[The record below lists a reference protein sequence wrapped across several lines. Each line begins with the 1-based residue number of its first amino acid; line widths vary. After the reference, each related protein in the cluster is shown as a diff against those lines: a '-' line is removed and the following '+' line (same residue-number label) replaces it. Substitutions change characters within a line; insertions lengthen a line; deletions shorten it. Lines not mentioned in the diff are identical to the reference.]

1 MLGLLPAERAA
12 ELAGGPV
19 TIDIDATDVE
29 VYGSKKRGVAY
40 TYQGQL
46 RHEVARDE
54 WAIRKEDRLMVLAA
68 G

>member
-1 MLGLLPAERAA
+1 MTYRAV
-12 ELAGGPV
+12 AG
-19 TIDIDATDVE
+19 TMR
-29 VYGSKKRGVAY
+29 GSLNYLR
-40 TYQGQL
+40 QL